1 MTSRLNEMEYEGLV
15 VVGRPVATSFG
26 CPDDVEALAAVVD
39 HWAEK
44 LSLPLGL
51 VYCSTTGNWPDGV
64 ELASILIGLITFSG
78 YGGTNYD
85 IAHSVSPDAMEVS
98 RAEAIPGDFWDVL
111 QQEHDVEFDDGV
123 DVRLAVAGWAWAR
136 LERDGKVM
144 CGVAAEDDGHVI
156 IPDELRAAECVMR
169 VGYS

>member
-15 VVGRPVATSFG
+15 VIGRPVTTSYER
-26 CPDDVEALAAVVD
+26 PEDIEALAGIVD
-39 HWAEK
+39 EWAEK

-51 VYCSTTGNWPDGV
+51 VYCSTTVNWPDGV

-78 YGGTNYD
+78 YGGTNED
-85 IAHSVSPDAMEVS
+85 IAHDITAGVMDIS
-98 RAEAIPGDFWDVL
+98 RAESIPGDFWKVL
-111 QQEHDVEFDDGV
+111 EQDHDVEFGGGV

-136 LERDGKVM
+136 LERAGTVV
-144 CGVAAEDDGHVI
+144 CGVSAEDDGHVV

-169 VGYS
+169 VGYC

>member
-15 VVGRPVATSFG
+15 VVGRPVATSY
-26 CPDDVEALAAVVD
+26 DRAADVEALADVVD
-39 HWAEK
+39 QWAEK

-51 VYCSTTGNWPDGV
+51 VYCGTTLSWPEGG
-64 ELASILIGLITFSG
+64 ESAGILIGLITFSG

-85 IAHSVSPDAMEVS
+85 IAHTVSPDAMDGS
-98 RAEAIPGDFWDVL
+98 RAEAIPGEFWDVL
-111 QQEHDVEFDDGV
+111 QQEHDVEFDGEV

-136 LERDGKVM
+136 LERDGTVK
-144 CGVAAEDDGHVI
+144 CGVAAEDDGHMI

-169 VGYS
+169 VGYC